1 MEQGSEFLEHVSD
14 ELSLAVLDVIG
25 KYHIGSITDA
35 VTIIM
40 YGVRNMVYDMA
51 ADIGI
56 DNPARY
62 VRDAFLVA
70 AEMSEKYSQKMADR
84 HAVDE
89 AIYILSKGK
98 ELHGDKE

>member
-1 MEQGSEFLEHVSD
+1 MEYVSD
-14 ELSLAVLDVIG
+14 ELSVAVMEVLRKYNIG
-25 KYHIGSITDA
+25 GITDV
-35 VTIIM
+35 VTITM
-40 YGVRNMVYDMA
+40 YGVCQMVYDMA

-70 AEMSEKYSQKMADR
+70 AEMSEKHSQKMADR
-84 HAVDE
+84 HVVDE
-89 AIYILSKGK
+89 AIYLLSKGK